1 MNRRI
6 KQVIIGFAICIGLFI
21 IIVPKIIGIGIQQAF
36 NSDLLDQI
44 PAKTNDQ
51 IIVTN
56 SLLEN
61 GWFQSFISLD
71 IEYNTPELNEILF
84 ATVEFDIEHGP
95 LILNEDETR
104 IGLANANI
112 KLNSKFG
119 EPFTPGIIE
128 LPSVFS
134 SILIGLNQSVS
145 AIINISPLNF
155 KNNSYSANFGGL
167 NGEFVIRPNSSANAN
182 ISAGE
187 LHIENATAGTEIS
200 ISGIEIKFNSEDLSR
215 PNAPSDASI
224 IIPMMATTD
233 STELS
238 ASDIYLNFQVQTSDG
253 SQKLINISQNLNI
266 GEMKSDLPLTS
277 LSWASEINEIQN
289 EIFENYNQIFLS
301 LQSQGDKD
309 PMEVLAQTT
318 RLSEEISL
326 LVVQNNLVLNNS
338 IQAVLYGGEH
348 NLKLKIN
355 WKGLPNL
362 TNLND
367 LNFKEAISAIDAN
380 LNISLDRNAIENSQ
394 FSSLID
400 QYIEENYLVD
410 NGSRLVLNGELH
422 NNELIFNDTTTL
434 LEEFFQ

>member
-1 MNRRI
+1 
-6 KQVIIGFAICIGLFI
+6 
-21 IIVPKIIGIGIQQAF
+21 
-36 NSDLLDQI
+36 
-44 PAKTNDQ
+44 
-51 IIVTN
+51 
-56 SLLEN
+56 
-61 GWFQSFISLD
+61 
-71 IEYNTPELNEILF
+71 
-84 ATVEFDIEHGP
+84 
-95 LILNEDETR
+95 
-104 IGLANANI
+104 
-112 KLNSKFG
+112 
-119 EPFTPGIIE
+119 
-128 LPSVFS
+128 
-134 SILIGLNQSVS
+134 
-145 AIINISPLNF
+145 
-155 KNNSYSANFGGL
+155 
-167 NGEFVIRPNSSANAN
+167 
-182 ISAGE
+182 
-187 LHIENATAGTEIS
+187 IS

-233 STELS
+233 STEFS
-238 ASDIYLNFQVQTSDG
+238 ASDIYVNFQVQTSDG
-253 SQKLINISQNLNI
+253 SQKLINISQSLNI

-289 EIFENYNQIFLS
+289 EIFESYNQIFLT
-301 LQSQGDKD
+301 LQSQGGKD

-318 RLSEEISL
+318 RLSEEMSL
-326 LVVQNNLVLNNS
+326 LVVQNNLVLNNA
-338 IQAVLYGGEH
+338 IQVGLYGGEH

-367 LNFKEAISAIDAN
+367 LNFKKAISAIDAN

-422 NNELIFNDTTTL
+422 NNEIILNDTTTL

>member
-21 IIVPKIIGIGIQQAF
+21 ITMPKIIGIGIQQAF
-36 NSDLLDQI
+36 NSDLLAQI
-44 PAKTNDQ
+44 PAKTNNQ

-71 IEYNTPELNEILF
+71 IEYNAPELNEILF
-84 ATVEFDIEHGP
+84 AKVEFDIEHGP
-95 LILNEDETR
+95 LILNDDKTR
-104 IGLANANI
+104 VGLAKANI
-112 KLNSKFG
+112 KLRSNIG
-119 EPFTPGIIE
+119 EPFTPVSVE
-128 LPSVFS
+128 LPLVFS
-134 SILIGLNQSVS
+134 SILIGLNQSVA

-155 KNNSYSANFGGL
+155 KNNSYNANFGGL

-182 ISAGE
+182 ISVGE
-187 LHIENATAGTEIS
+187 FHIENENDGTELS
-200 ISGIEIKFNSEDLSR
+200 ISGMEIKFDSENLSR
-215 PNAPSDASI
+215 PNAPSEASV
-224 IIPMMATTD
+224 IIPMMATAD
-233 STELS
+233 STEFS
-238 ASDIYLNFQVQTSDG
+238 ASDIYMNFQVQTSGG
-253 SQKLINISQNLNI
+253 SQQYINISQNLNI
-266 GEMKSDLPLTS
+266 GEMKSDLPLTA
-277 LSWASEINEIQN
+277 LSWTSEINEIQN

-348 NLKLKIN
+348 NLDLKIN
-355 WKGLPNL
+355 WRGLPNV

-400 QYIEENYLVD
+400 QYIAENYLVD

>member
-21 IIVPKIIGIGIQQAF
+21 IIMPKIIGIGIQQAF

-71 IEYNTPELNEILF
+71 IEYNAPELNEIIF
-84 ATVEFDIEHGP
+84 ATVKFDIEHGP
-95 LILNEDETR
+95 LILNEDKTR
-104 IGLANANI
+104 IGLASANI
-112 KLNSKFG
+112 KLNSNIG
-119 EPFTPGIIE
+119 EPFTPVSVE
-128 LPSVFS
+128 LPPVFS
-134 SILIGLNQSVS
+134 SILIGLNQSLS
-145 AIINISPLNF
+145 ATINISPLSF
-155 KNNSYSANFGGL
+155 KNNSYSVNFAGL
-167 NGEFVIRPNSSANAN
+167 NGEFVIRSNSSANAN

-187 LHIENATAGTEIS
+187 FHIENKNAGTEIS

-233 STELS
+233 STEFS
-238 ASDIYLNFQVQTSDG
+238 ASDIYVNFQVQTSDG
-253 SQKLINISQNLNI
+253 SQKLINISQSLNI

-289 EIFENYNQIFLS
+289 EIFESYNQIFLT
-301 LQSQGDKD
+301 LQSQGGKD

-318 RLSEEISL
+318 RLSEEMSL
-326 LVVQNNLVLNNS
+326 LVVQNNLVLNNA
-338 IQAVLYGGEH
+338 IQAGLYGGEH

-367 LNFKEAISAIDAN
+367 LNFKKAISAIDAN

-422 NNELIFNDTTTL
+422 NNEIILNDTTTL

>member
-1 MNRRI
+1 MTRRI
-6 KQVIIGFAICIGLFI
+6 KRVIIGFAICIGLFI
-21 IIVPKIIGIGIQQAF
+21 ITMPKIIGIGIQQAF

-71 IEYNTPELNEILF
+71 IEYNAPELNEIIF
-84 ATVEFDIEHGP
+84 ATVKFDIEHGP
-95 LILNEDETR
+95 LILNEDKTR
-104 IGLANANI
+104 IGLASANI
-112 KLNSKFG
+112 KLNSNIG
-119 EPFTPGIIE
+119 EPFTPVSVE
-128 LPSVFS
+128 LPSAFS
-134 SILIGLNQSVS
+134 SILIGLNQSLS
-145 AIINISPLNF
+145 ATINISPLNF
-155 KNNSYSANFGGL
+155 KNNSYSVNFGGL
-167 NGEFVIRPNSSANAN
+167 NGELVIRSNSSANVN

-187 LHIENATAGTEIS
+187 FHIENENGGTELS
-200 ISGIEIKFNSEDLSR
+200 ISGIGIKFNSENLSR
-215 PNAPSDASI
+215 PNAPSDASVM
-224 IIPMMATTD
+224 IPMVTTAD
-233 STELS
+233 STEFS
-238 ASDIYLNFQVQTSDG
+238 ASDIYVNFQVQTSGG
-253 SQKLINISQNLNI
+253 SQQYINISQNLSI
-266 GEMKSDLPLTS
+266 GEMKSDLPLTA
-277 LSWASEINEIQN
+277 LSWTSEINEIQN
-289 EIFENYNQIFLS
+289 EVFENYSQIFLS
-301 LQSQGDKD
+301 LQSQGDKN

-318 RLSEEISL
+318 RLGEEMSL
-326 LVVQNNLVLNNS
+326 LVVQKNLVLNNS

-348 NLKLKIN
+348 NLDLKIN
-355 WKGLPNL
+355 WRGLPNL
-362 TNLND
+362 TDLND